1 MKIHVSPSVVLLFS
15 LCSAI
20 PVSAQLIV
28 GPLDNKTTSNEKP
41 EGVYLDEK
49 PAFAADK
56 ALSGVMQLPAVRKSK
71 GDLSESKPV
80 FVNQDAL
87 TLGTRV
93 STAKSTDNVL
103 DLSVL
108 EETSAY
114 RNADR
119 IKLKVSDEQA
129 SGIQAGLAELSA
141 AYQKP
146 SEDSA
151 DCEAVAMSVG
161 HRVEVD
167 PSKVLEIVNSEISA
181 NPSCSCEI
189 VKIAI
194 INSAADPELVG
205 DIAEVAIMANPDAM
219 RMISQC
225 AIAALPEALP
235 NVQAVLAKLDP
246 NRGDKSYSAKD
257 SKSGKDAVASVTPP
271 EIAPN
276 PLDRPFVSFPP
287 PVQPPP
293 PEDED
298 DDEDEEVVTDPD
310 PDDIDIDFDLD
321 P

>member
-1 MKIHVSPSVVLLFS
+1 MKKHVSPSVVLLLS
-15 LCSAI
+15 LCGAI
-20 PVSAQLIV
+20 QATAQLIES
-28 GPLDNKTTSNEKP
+28 PLDNKTVASEKP
-41 EGVYLDEK
+41 EGVYSADK
-49 PAFAADK
+49 PSFAADK
-56 ALSGVMQLPAVRKSK
+56 ALSGIMQLPTVRKSK

-87 TLGTRV
+87 TLGTRT
-93 STAKSTDNVL
+93 STAKSTKSVL

-114 RNADR
+114 RNAGR

-141 AYQKP
+141 AYKKP

-151 DCEAVAMSVG
+151 DCESVAMSVG

-167 PSKVLEIVNSEISA
+167 PSNVLDIVDSEISA

-194 INSAADPELVG
+194 INSGADPELVG
-205 DIAEVAIMANPDAM
+205 DITEVAIMANPDDM

-246 NRGDKSYSAKD
+246 NRGERSYSAKD
-257 SKSGKDAVASVTPP
+257 SKSGKDAVDDAISPVKPP
-271 EIAPN
+271 VVVPN
-276 PLDRPFVSFPP
+276 PLDKPFLSIPPPPSPP
-287 PVQPPP
+287 PVTNPNP
-293 PEDED
+293 
-298 DDEDEEVVTDPD
+298 
-310 PDDIDIDFDLD
+310 
-321 P
+321 

>member
-1 MKIHVSPSVVLLFS
+1 MKLHVSPSVILLVS
-15 LCSAI
+15 LCSTFQ
-20 PVSAQLIV
+20 VTAQIIEES
-28 GPLDNKTTSNEKP
+28 LDNNIASSEKP
-41 EGVYLDEK
+41 QGVYSDEK
-49 PAFAADK
+49 PSFASDK
-56 ALSGVMQLPAVRKSK
+56 ALSGVMQLPAVKKSQ
-71 GDLSESKPV
+71 GDLTESKPV

-87 TLGTRV
+87 TLDTKI
-93 STAKSTDNVL
+93 STIKSTENVL

-146 SEDSA
+146 SADSA
-151 DCEAVAMSVG
+151 DCNTVAMSVG
-161 HRVEVD
+161 HRVEID
-167 PSKVLEIVNSEISA
+167 PSNVLEIINSEISA

-194 INSAADPELVG
+194 INSGANPELVG
-205 DIAEVAIMANPDAM
+205 DIAEVAIMANPDDM

-235 NVQAVLAKLDP
+235 YVQAVLAKLDP
-246 NRGDKSYSAKD
+246 NRGDSSYSAKD

-271 EIAPN
+271 EEVPN
-276 PLDRPFVSFPP
+276 PLDRPFITFGPP
-287 PVQPPP
+287 QQQQPVTNPNP
-293 PEDED
+293 
-298 DDEDEEVVTDPD
+298 
-310 PDDIDIDFDLD
+310 
-321 P
+321 